1 LKKDLKKLNDHGII
15 SYSAQKDKPQI
26 TLLQN
31 RMYKDDYQVNTIDYL
46 KRKQNFEERVNAMIG
61 YIQKSSGCRS
71 QQIAAYFTPVKIN
84 ACGICDNCI
93 NEKVVHISTEEFN
106 HITNQIIN
114 ATKEMAAPVESIL
127 TSLKNIKKEKVWQ
140 VINYLLAEGKLS
152 SDKDGKISFQ
162 AKTSG
167 I

>member
-1 LKKDLKKLNDHGII
+1 MRRLNDYGII

-31 RMYKDDYQVNTIDYL
+31 RMYNDNYRINTSDYL
-46 KRKQNFEERVNAMIG
+46 KRKQNFEERADAMIG
-61 YIQKSSGCRS
+61 YIKKSSGCRS
-71 QQIAAYFTPVKIN
+71 QHIAAYFTPVKIN

-93 NEKVVHISTEEFN
+93 NEKIVHISTEEFN
-106 HITNQIIN
+106 KIAEKIKNIGQNIS
-114 ATKEMAAPVESIL
+114 VEDLL

-140 VINYLLAEGKLS
+140 VINYLLAEGKLRS
-152 SDKDGKISFQ
+152 EKDGKISFQ
-162 AKTSG
+162 TKTSG